1 MRGFLAVCRLSEYA
15 AAFEAKGYD
24 DVQYFLDIAEEGA
37 QLALLASE
45 VGFKVGHK
53 ARFEHEVKKARAA
66 GGVVA

>member
-53 ARFEHEVKKARAA
+53 ARFEFEVRRRAQQA
-66 GGVVA
+66 GS